1 MYVSI
6 YVYVSICPD
15 VLFPVTEKSFA
26 IMCMHNLQVFS
37 ESISSVDGGVVGSS
51 MHEEVVVAT
60 YSGRV
65 LGLTHEPSV
74 QQTIS
79 QETKAKVEVLRYI
92 VGGRGERIC
101 DR

>member
-1 MYVSI
+1 MYLSI
-6 YVYVSICPD
+6 
-15 VLFPVTEKSFA
+15 LEKSA
-26 IMCMHNLQVFS
+26 IIIIHTLHLIQVFN
-37 ESISSVDGGVVGSS
+37 ESISSVDGGMVGSS

-79 QETKAKVEVLRYI
+79 QETKAKVEVLRYA
-92 VGGRGERIC
+92 GEEEG
-101 DR
+101 